1 MLLLD
6 EIIKATGGRVL
17 TEGPSSFKS
26 LSIDS
31 RTIKDGEIFL
41 AIKGQR
47 FDGHDFIDEA
57 LKKCDGA
64 IINEDL
70 GLKSKALRVGE
81 PKTIIL
87 VKDTFKALQAIA
99 TFLRKERIKVLIGI
113 TGSNGKTTTK
123 EMLSHI
129 LSYNAS
135 VIKNEGNLN
144 NEIGLPLS
152 LIRESSRHEDLIDYG
167 IFEMGASRP
176 GDIRL
181 LSEISR
187 PDYGVITSIG
197 HAHLEGMGGIKGVFR
212 TKTEIGDFVRV
223 LFINGDDETRLGSL
237 GMSLRRDLSCIRF
250 GLSDGCDVRASEI
263 ELYEGYSTY
272 MLDARLEL
280 KDLNLKVPVRLN
292 LPGMGNIYNSLAS
305 ISVAL
310 YLGIP
315 IEIVKKSLEGFRGV
329 KMRLEIKEK
338 DGARFIVDAY
348 NANPDSMRNA
358 IHELMRFRKT
368 RAIAVLGDMLEL
380 GPYSEA
386 LHRELGRFLYEAG
399 VDVFIG
405 VGPQMRWAYEEFLS
419 LSTGS
424 SGSTVRKQVEGFI
437 TEDIDVARHR
447 LYAIIKPHDTVLV
460 KGSRLMAMERI
471 LEEPEYA
478 R

>member
-6 EIIKATGGRVL
+6 EIVRATEGRIL
-17 TEGPSSFKS
+17 TEGPSIFKS

-41 AIKGQR
+41 AIKGHR
-47 FDGHDFIDEA
+47 FDGHDFIHEA
-57 LKKCDGA
+57 LKKGAGA
-64 IINEDL
+64 IINEEP
-70 GLKSKALRVGE
+70 GLKSKTLRIDE
-81 PKTIIL
+81 PRTIIL
-87 VKDTFKALQAIA
+87 VKDTLKALHSLA

-129 LSYNAS
+129 LAYNAS

-152 LIRESSRHEDLIDYG
+152 LIRESSGKNSIDYG

-197 HAHLEGMGGIKGVFR
+197 YAHLEGMGGIEGVFR
-212 TKTEIGDFVRV
+212 TKSEIGDFARV

-237 GMSLRRDLSCIRF
+237 GMGLRKDLSCIRF
-250 GLSDGCDVRASEI
+250 GLSDVCDVKASEI
-263 ELYEGYSTY
+263 EFNEGYSTY
-272 MLDARLEL
+272 MLQARLQN
-280 KDLNLKVPVRLN
+280 LNLKVPVKLN
-292 LPGMGNIYNSLAS
+292 LLGMGNIYNSLAS

-315 IEIVKKSLEGFRGV
+315 VEIIKRGLEDFRGV

-338 DGARFIVDAY
+338 DGARFIIDAY

-358 IHELMRFRKT
+358 IYELMRLCKT

-380 GPYSEA
+380 GTYSEA
-386 LHRELGRFLYEAG
+386 LHRELGRFLYESG
-399 VDVFIG
+399 IDIFIG

-419 LSTGS
+419 ISRLSS
-424 SGSTVRKQVEGFI
+424 IRRKVEAFV
-437 TEDIDVARHR
+437 TEDINEARR
-447 LYAIIKPHDTVLV
+447 ILYYIIKPLDTVLI
-460 KGSRLMAMERI
+460 KGSRGMAMERI